1 MFTVSSCAAAA
12 GLSSSDI
19 EEEEEVTM
27 DKDLLFRFRADVAQL
42 SRYLEKEKHKPPLM
56 DH

>member
-27 DKDLLFRFRADVAQL
+27 DRDLLFRFRADVAQL